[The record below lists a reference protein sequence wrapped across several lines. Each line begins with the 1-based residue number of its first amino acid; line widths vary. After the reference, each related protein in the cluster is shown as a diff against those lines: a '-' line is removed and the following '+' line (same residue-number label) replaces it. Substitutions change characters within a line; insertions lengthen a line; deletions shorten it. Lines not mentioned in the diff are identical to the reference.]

1 MAKENVKKFFE
12 EVSKNEDLQKQLK
25 EATEKNEAE
34 IAKAVKA
41 QTEAVVSLAKGAGFD
56 FTADEL
62 LSASAPKDSKLDMN
76 ELDAVAGGAKAGS
89 GRTLCLI
96 FGASTGPNAGAGSGG
111 DAIGATACAFI
122 GLGIGA
128 T

>member
-12 EVSKNEDLQKQLK
+12 EVSKNEDLQKRLK
-25 EATEKNEAE
+25 AASEKTNADMQ
-34 IAKAVKA
+34 KAVTA
-41 QTEAVVSLAKGAGFD
+41 HAEAIISVAKKAGFD
-56 FTADEL
+56 FTAEEMLFHSACGQEL
-62 LSASAPKDSKLDMN
+62 DQD